1 MRSRSH
7 FIMKKENELKLLN
20 ALRIKQFFSQEELA
34 HKINLDT
41 KTIRNVLFSL
51 LKRKLVIVAGFY
63 PSSGGRRAKKIQ
75 LNPDNLY
82 IGIDF
87 GVTHVSGVL
96 TNAWG
101 NILYSQDIKIEKNE
115 ASNSIINKIISTIK
129 TLIESAQ
136 NKNLFENL
144 VFRNKTSGVGQNKN
158 LFENLVFRNKTSGVG
173 QNKNILGIGIGVP
186 GLIDRKKE
194 ISLYAVYLPQWKNVS
209 VVKILKD
216 KFGLPV
222 FIDDCSRIGAIAE
235 KLFGLARED
244 DDFVFLDLGIGIGCV
259 FFNRGVLQTGATDS
273 AGQIGHTIVKPGG
286 KLCICGRKGCLESI
300 LSGESIPKE
309 YRSKS
314 KNIEVETCKEVA
326 ELAKSGDRL
335 AIKIINNAGKYLGIA
350 VSNLINLL
358 NPEKIILG
366 GGLIKIGDL
375 LLEPMKE
382 TIKEYAYPELLKPVE
397 IKISNLNDNAGAL
410 GAAVLAMDKIFKFP
424 FLKLS
429 SGEA

>member
-129 TLIESAQ
+129 TLIESA
-136 NKNLFENL
+136 
-144 VFRNKTSGVGQNKN
+144 QNKN

-410 GAAVLAMDKIFKFP
+410 GAAALAMDKIFKFP
-424 FLKLS
+424 FL
-429 SGEA
+429 